1 MQNQKRA
8 LSFINETGLTEPG
21 DKLTAQITK
30 TGRKVIKLKK
40 SQGMQKYSATQYS
53 NGTIVETK
61 TTKIK

>member
-21 DKLTAQITK
+21 DELTAQITK